1 MSREALLKATAIQNL
16 AARPTASVALRASAG
31 SGKTKVLVDRFVRLC
46 VQDGPGRAEPRSIL
60 AITFTRKAAVEIQER
75 LLSRARAM
83 ALAPDQELRADLA
96 RLLGR
101 EPGQEVTP
109 SEMDAAAGLY
119 EKILE
124 DVSGLAVGTI
134 HAFCQAIL
142 GRFAAEA
149 GLDPHAALLEN
160 TDDLVEEALD
170 QLEREI
176 TADADL
182 ATAAREAGK
191 DPASVRSAVRAMHLQ
206 RLRLDRWAHH
216 LQDADNPDA
225 PLPPLRRAQ
234 LQDAMIA
241 QVERELFTGLDL
253 PAGDTRAG
261 LLAAMG
267 RELDALLEVGLDRV
281 KQGLPADIARAQ
293 AKSLEKT
300 WTDLSTQLRDL
311 QTAWRAGGAAPAALV
326 PELTRVFLTTASQPR
341 VWSRVK
347 VDDLGP
353 LFNALF
359 LQEARPLLG
368 LIRSHGYLELL
379 RVNTHLLGL
388 ALRLLDIC
396 DELKRRDQVIDF
408 QDLEDFAGRLMGSE
422 ARALSLLFRLDDSIS
437 HILLDEFQDTNFN
450 QWDILAHFV
459 DEFLSGGPD
468 PDRPRTVFVVGDVKQ
483 SIYGFRGAE
492 PELFAR
498 VCANSGLESLVLPT
512 NFRSVPAVV
521 DAVGCVFT
529 APPLRDFLPPGE
541 DQSVWQ
547 DHARSEQPG
556 PVVVVEAFRG
566 PDPGDG
572 EEDDGA
578 ADDRPG
584 GDQLA
589 AAAAAGLARRLVD
602 GAEPTWEGFGD
613 QVTTRP
619 LQWNDLLVLCRSRT
633 EIAVYEKAFRD
644 AGIPVAA
651 AGRGTLAASREVQD
665 LLALLRWLSYPED
678 DLALASV
685 LRSPIFRLTEADFQ
699 QALVRRGLEKVDAQ
713 GQRLPPARLWQSI
726 RQVEADPRLGPAVT
740 LLRRWRGRVGLESC
754 HDLLRR
760 IYREGALLERYQAAG
775 GSQAREN
782 LLRLHDL
789 SLAPDVAAT
798 PTVRRLVEVIERAA
812 RLGAEEEAVALP
824 DQDRG
829 RVRFMT
835 IHGAKGL
842 EAPVVLLVDADRRL
856 GKQDTHVRLLPDE
869 NRSPLLFKV
878 DRKFR
883 DGITG
888 ADLPASSVERA
899 AHRAVQRGQTE
910 DANLLY
916 VALTRARDRLYVL
929 GGEKCTREEHDSFLR
944 QLTRAA
950 AAAPCGTV
958 LRLRPDDLPPAGP
971 PAAAHPAPQSG
982 GGAASPAEL
991 ETIAG
996 RRWTPPALT
1005 PRVRTVTPSTLAT
1018 ETPGQPEPPERRPQA
1033 AGDDASGETSDRQG
1047 ALERGNLVH
1056 LLLQQAADLGAM
1068 PQGTGPEHAEAAAVF
1083 ANPALAWIFHPQRE
1097 QGRGLSEAPLIH
1109 RTGPAVAGQPEER
1122 VTGIIDRLVLRA
1134 GRADIIDYKTNRTGG
1149 DPDRIEHL
1157 VEHYRPQLET
1167 YRQAVEAL
1175 FPDRTVGA
1183 WLLFTEPVPGRP
1195 AGLLREVV

>member
-1 MSREALLKATAIQNL
+1 MSREALNKATAIQNR
-16 AARPTASVALRASAG
+16 AALPTASVALRASAG

-60 AITFTRKAAVEIQER
+60 AVTFTRKAAVEIQER

-83 ALAPDQELRADLA
+83 ALAPDDELRATLA
-96 RLLGR
+96 VLLER
-101 EPGQEVTP
+101 EPGRVTP
-109 SEMDAAAGLY
+109 SEMAAAAGLY

-176 TADADL
+176 AADPQL
-182 ATAAREAGK
+182 AAAAREAGK

-216 LQDADNPDA
+216 LQDDDDPDV

-241 QVERELFTGLDL
+241 QVEHQLFAGLELPTGDV
-253 PAGDTRAG
+253 GAG

-267 RELDALLEVGLDRV
+267 RQLDLLLETGMDRV
-281 KQGLPADIARAQ
+281 RQGLPADLATAQ
-293 AKSLEKT
+293 AKSLDKKWEE
-300 WTDLSTQLRDL
+300 LRTQLRDL
-311 QTAWRAGGAAPAALV
+311 QTAWHVEGAARAALV
-326 PELTRVFLTTASQPR
+326 PDLASIFLTTANRPR

-359 LQEARPLLG
+359 LQEVRPLLG

-388 ALRLLDIC
+388 ALRLMDIC
-396 DELKRRDQVIDF
+396 DELKRRDQVVDF

-422 ARALSLLFRLDDSIS
+422 ARALSLLYRLDDSIS

-450 QWDILAHFV
+450 QWDILEHFV

-498 VCANSGLESLVLPT
+498 VCAKSGMESLVLPT
-512 NFRSVPAVV
+512 NFRSVQAVV

-547 DHARSEQPG
+547 DHARPQQPG
-556 PVVVVEAFRG
+556 PVVIVDAFRG

-578 ADDRPG
+578 ADDSLG

-602 GAEPTWEGFGD
+602 GAEPTWDGFGD
-613 QVTTRP
+613 HITTRP
-619 LQWNDLLVLCRSRT
+619 LQWNDILVLCRSRT

-651 AGRGTLAASREVQD
+651 SGRGTLAASREVQD

-678 DLALASV
+678 DLALATA

-699 QALVRRGLEKVDAQ
+699 QALVRRGLDKVDAQ
-713 GQRLPPARLWQSI
+713 GKRLPPARLWQSI
-726 RQVEADPRLGPAVT
+726 RQAETDPQLGGAVT

-760 IYREGALLERYQAAG
+760 VYREGALLERYQAAVG
-775 GSQAREN
+775 TQAREN
-782 LLRLHDL
+782 LLRLFDL
-789 SLAPDVAAT
+789 SLAPEVAST

-812 RLGAEEEAVALP
+812 RLGAEEEAVAPP
-824 DQDRG
+824 DQDKG

-842 EAPVVLLVDADRRL
+842 EAPVVLLVDADRQL
-856 GKQDTHVRLLPDE
+856 GKQDAHVRLLPDE
-869 NRSPLLFKV
+869 SRSPLLFKV
-878 DRKFR
+878 LAKFR
-883 DGITG
+883 DGIVG

-899 AHRAVQRGQTE
+899 ARRAVQRGETE

-916 VALTRARDRLYVL
+916 VAMTRARDRLYVL
-929 GGEKCTREEHDSFLR
+929 GGEKCTKDEHDSFLR

-950 AAAPCGTV
+950 ETAGCGTV
-958 LRLRPDDLPPAGP
+958 LRVGPEDLAPGP
-971 PAAAHPAPQSG
+971 FPAA
-982 GGAASPAEL
+982 GGAASPGPPAD
-991 ETIAG
+991 AG
-996 RRWTPPALT
+996 RPWTPPALT
-1005 PRVRTVTPSTLAT
+1005 PRVRMVLPSTLET
-1018 ETPGQPEPPERRPQA
+1018 ETPGQPEPQERRPQA
-1033 AGDDASGETSDRQG
+1033 AGDDTPGDSADRQG
-1047 ALERGNLVH
+1047 AIERGNLVH
-1056 LLLQQAADLGAM
+1056 LLLQQAADLGFM
-1068 PQGTGPEHAEAAAVF
+1068 PPGTGAEHAEAAAVF
-1083 ANPALAWIFHPQRE
+1083 ANPDLAWIFHPDQQ
-1097 QGRGLSEAPLIH
+1097 QGRGLSEAPVIH
-1109 RTGPAVAGQPEER
+1109 RLGPAAQGQPEER
-1122 VTGIIDRLVLRA
+1122 VTGIIDRLVLRP

-1149 DPDRIEHL
+1149 DPDRIGHL

-1167 YRQAVEAL
+1167 YRQVVGAL
-1175 FPDRTVGA
+1175 FPERTVGA

-1195 AGLLREVV
+1195 AGLLREVT